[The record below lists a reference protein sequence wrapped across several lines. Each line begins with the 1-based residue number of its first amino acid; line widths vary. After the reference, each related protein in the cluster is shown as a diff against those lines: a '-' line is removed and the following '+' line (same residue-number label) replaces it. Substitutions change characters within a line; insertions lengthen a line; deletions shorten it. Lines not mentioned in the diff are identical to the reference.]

1 MRMDATVREA
11 LDVQVHLQDLIQ
23 KCNRDYLRLMEH
35 FFPNKNLFKSHE
47 LGLISDREFPASLI
61 GGYYNNIVDFGG
73 ILPKSDSERVRN
85 VLAKKQAFLISAD
98 TALEEL
104 RYADPQVELDKVRT
118 EKIQEARLAA
128 QLQAGEQP
136 DQKFFDDPKE
146 EEDYMLTE
154 EKLAIPHPAQN
165 SEEHLKH
172 HQARYESTPSPLIL
186 QHIMMTMNMQRNAM
200 EVSKMPPR
208 EFQPNVQP

>member
-1 MRMDATVREA
+1 MDATVREA

-23 KCNRDYLRLMEH
+23 HINRDYLKLMEH
-35 FFPNKNLFKSHE
+35 FFPKRNLFKSHV
-47 LGLISDREFPASLI
+47 LGLLSDRVFPAKLI
-61 GGYYNNIVDFGG
+61 GGYYNNIIDFGG

-104 RYADPQVELDKVRT
+104 RYTDPSVELDKVRH
-118 EKIQEARLAA
+118 EKIEEARLAA

-136 DQKFFDDPKE
+136 GQKFFDDPKE
-146 EEDYMLTE
+146 EEDYMLTQ

-165 SEEHLKH
+165 HEEHLKH
-172 HQARYESTPSPLIL
+172 HLARYDSTPSPLIL
-186 QHIMMTMNMQRNAM
+186 QHIIMTQNIERNAM
-200 EVSKMPPR
+200 EASKMPPR
-208 EFQPNVQP
+208 ENVPQEFG